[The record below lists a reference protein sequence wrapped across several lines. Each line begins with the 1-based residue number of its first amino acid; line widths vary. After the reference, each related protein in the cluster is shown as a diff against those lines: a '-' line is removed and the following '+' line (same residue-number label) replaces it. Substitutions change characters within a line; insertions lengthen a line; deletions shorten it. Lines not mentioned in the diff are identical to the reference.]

1 MRGLPPVSAL
11 VAVLALVGCNND
23 YSIYADVSGTVVDA
37 AGKPVAGAVV
47 TRSNAPK
54 LREGETPLTATTDA
68 DGHFRLTIHA
78 VGSKPAPQ
86 DTWILQAKA
95 ATAVGTVEKTIPWSA
110 DRGTCLGYCA
120 KDLTISVK

>member
-11 VAVLALVGCNND
+11 VVALTLVGCNND

-37 AGKPVAGAVV
+37 AGKPAAGAVV

-86 DTWILQAKA
+86 DTWILQAKVG
-95 ATAVGTVEKTIPWSA
+95 TAVGTVEKTIPWSA
-110 DRGTCLGYCA
+110 DRSTCLGYCA

>member
-1 MRGLPPVSAL
+1 MRGLPLVSAL
-11 VAVLALVGCNND
+11 VVAMALVGCNND

-86 DTWILQAKA
+86 DTWILQAKTTT
-95 ATAVGTVEKTIPWSA
+95 ATGTLEKPIAWSS
-110 DRGTCLGYCA
+110 DRSTCLGYCA